1 MFLRDFFCKFGVISL
16 IIFSASICIAN
27 DENYEFS
34 MQETDVLSKRID
46 VLSKRMDEFSK
57 RISSLPATNRSYSNN
72 SQSFSSKNQNFTQ
85 KSKDASLARIRDNL
99 VEIVDELNVIYN
111 IEGINNPNN
120 INISQTQ
127 FAAQKSKTSAQNY
140 TSNTN
145 SFSKSAE
152 TSYWDNAEN
161 NVKPTNDV
169 KALYGFNYWS
179 VGYSRISIDYSEY
192 QSNLVNFTGR
202 SKINDYFSGF
212 GNFYFGKADYF
223 NDLNRYSNV
232 LDWEYGF
239 SGGVGFNFDIFS
251 GDGFVKR
258 IRPFIDAEV
267 GYEYSFAKALATL
280 EDNFISFGWGFTWGS
295 TFGTEFILGDSFSI
309 APRFRIQDIEPSSL
323 YGLDIVYFFNDSFGM
338 KLGYTTGSEY
348 SRFDL
353 STLFQY

>member
-1 MFLRDFFCKFGVISL
+1 MFLRDFFCKFGVINL
-16 IIFSASICIAN
+16 IICSSSICIAN
-27 DENYEFS
+27 DKNYEIIS
-34 MQETDVLSKRID
+34 IQNKID
-46 VLSKRMDEFSK
+46 ELSK
-57 RISSLPATNRSYSNN
+57 RISSLPASDRSYSNN
-72 SQSFSSKNQNFTQ
+72 PRSFSSNNQNFTQ
-85 KSKDASLARIRDNL
+85 NRRNASFTRIRDNL

-111 IEGINNPNN
+111 VEGENNFNN
-120 INISQTQ
+120 ANISQTQ
-127 FAAQKSKTSAQNY
+127 FSSQKSKTSTLNY
-140 TSNTN
+140 PSNAN

-179 VGYSRISIDYSEY
+179 VGYSRVSIDYSEY

-232 LDWEYGF
+232 LNWEYGF
-239 SGGVGFNFDIFS
+239 SGGLGFSFDIFS
-251 GDGFVKR
+251 SDGFVKK

-295 TFGTEFILGDSFSI
+295 TIGTEFILGESFSF

-323 YGLDIVYFFNDSFGM
+323 YGLDIAYFFNDSFGL
-338 KLGYTTGSEY
+338 KLGYSTGSEY
-348 SRFDL
+348 SRIDL

>member
-1 MFLRDFFCKFGVISL
+1 MFLKDFFCKFGVISL
-16 IIFSASICIAN
+16 IVCSSNACIAN
-27 DENYEFS
+27 DENYEIIS
-34 MQETDVLSKRID
+34 MQNKIDELSR
-46 VLSKRMDEFSK
+46 
-57 RISSLPATNRSYSNN
+57 RISSLPATDRSYSNN
-72 SQSFSSKNQNFTQ
+72 PRSFSSNNQNFTQ
-85 KSKDASLARIRDNL
+85 NRRNASFTRIRDNL

-111 IEGINNPNN
+111 IKDTNNFNN
-120 INISQTQ
+120 ADISQTQ
-127 FAAQKSKTSAQNY
+127 FSAQKSKTSALNY
-140 TSNTN
+140 PSKAN

-179 VGYSRISIDYSEY
+179 VGYSRISIDYSDY

-232 LDWEYGF
+232 LNWEYGF
-239 SGGVGFNFDIFS
+239 SGGLGFSFDIFS
-251 GDGFVKR
+251 SDGFVKK

-295 TFGTEFILGDSFSI
+295 TFGTEFILGESFSI
-309 APRFRIQDIEPSSL
+309 APRFRFQDIEPSSL
-323 YGLDIVYFFNDSFGM
+323 YGLDIAYFFNDSFGM
-338 KLGYTTGSEY
+338 KLGYSTGSEY
-348 SRFDL
+348 SRIDL